1 MFGTFNHGRGMAKG
15 KHEVK
20 WNEKQSWHEMNEKL
34 ESMKN
39 WGWQEVLPQVVEIA
53 CPPPPTKIAT
63 Q

>member
-1 MFGTFNHGRGMAKG
+1 MFGAFNHGRGMAKG

-20 WNEKQSWHEMNEKL
+20 WNEKQSWHEMNEKI

-39 WGWQEVLPQVVEIA
+39 WGWTRSFTSS
-53 CPPPPTKIAT
+53 CMCPPPTKIAT